1 MDRYFTIMI
10 VPERDKGVRSIRM
23 PRVVFH
29 ALTFLCVAII
39 GLLSILIFDYW
50 KILKQV
56 HENKHLTIEN
66 RQLKEQIQLNQMKI
80 NAVTED
86 IERIRTFEKKL
97 RIITGLQET
106 DLTQSAQDSV
116 ELESFDLRQGPPP
129 NDNKQEKTQEKSS
142 SVIKSRPGNSK
153 VSRSSASLTGTPLS
167 KVALDDLS
175 ENKEFQNLKSL
186 YEKKIATTFGLQTG
200 YTFTKEW
207 SDLTKKSFNL
217 ASQFAEFDYLFNTVK
232 SYVETLEIR
241 IHELDQHLLDKESF
255 LRSTPTLMPVQ
266 GWITSYYGP
275 RMSPTS
281 GYLRMHEGLDIGAVP
296 GVAIRSPA
304 DGIVTFSG
312 VKPGFGNF
320 VQIDHGYGLETIYAH
335 AKSLVATKGQRI
347 TRGDKLATVGS
358 TGYSTGPHLHYEVRV
373 NGTPVDPLY
382 YILN

>member
-1 MDRYFTIMI
+1 MDRYFTIMV
-10 VPERDKGVRSIRM
+10 VPERDKGVKSLRL

-29 ALTFLCVAII
+29 ALSFFVVAMI
-39 GLLSILIFDYW
+39 GLLSILIYDYW

-97 RIITGLQET
+97 RIITGLQEA
-106 DLTQSAQDSV
+106 DLSKEARENLQM
-116 ELESFDLRQGPPP
+116 ESFDLRSRDGQAPNSEPAPTPALRERRSEAQGNPL
-129 NDNKQEKTQEKSS
+129 NLNMLDSYQESPEY
-142 SVIKSRPGNSK
+142 VR
-153 VSRSSASLTGTPLS
+153 
-167 KVALDDLS
+167 
-175 ENKEFQNLKSL
+175 LKDL

-207 SDLTKKSFNL
+207 SDLTKQSFAL
-217 ASQFAEFDYLFNTVK
+217 ASQYAKFDYLFNVVK
-232 SYVETLEIR
+232 NYVETLEVQ
-241 IHELDQHLLDKESF
+241 IHELDQYLLDKDSF
-255 LRSTPTLMPVQ
+255 LRSTPTLMPTQ

-275 RMSPTS
+275 RISPTS
-281 GYLRMHEGLDIGAVP
+281 GQLRMHEGLDIGAIP
-296 GVAIRSPA
+296 GVRIVAPA

-312 VKPGFGNF
+312 MKAGFGNF
-320 VQIDHGYGLETIYAH
+320 VQIDHGYGVETIYAH

-347 TRGDKLATVGS
+347 RRGDAIATVGN
-358 TGYSTGPHLHYEVRV
+358 TGYSTGPHLHYEIRV

-382 YILN
+382 FILD

>member
-29 ALTFLCVAII
+29 ALTFLCVAVI

-97 RIITGLQET
+97 RIITGLQDT
-106 DLTQSAQDSV
+106 DLTQSARESV
-116 ELESFDLRQGPPP
+116 ELESFDLRQGAPA
-129 NDNKQEKTQEKSS
+129 NEKPEEGPQDPSS
-142 SVIKSRPGNSK
+142 SVETKSPRPNI
-153 VSRSSASLTGTPLS
+153 SRSSASLTGTPLS
-167 KVALDDLS
+167 KAALKDLS
-175 ENKEFQNLKSL
+175 KNEEYQNLKDL

-200 YTFTKEW
+200 YAFTKEW
-207 SDLTKKSFNL
+207 SDLTKQSFNL
-217 ASQFAEFDYLFNTVK
+217 ASQFAKFDYLFNTVK
-232 SYVETLEIR
+232 NYVETLEVR
-241 IHELDQHLLDKESF
+241 IHELDQYLLDKESF
-255 LRSTPTLMPVQ
+255 LRSTPTLMPAQ

-275 RMSPTS
+275 RISPTS

-296 GVAIRSPA
+296 GVPIRSPA

-347 TRGDKLATVGS
+347 KRGDKLATVGS

-382 YILN
+382 FILN

>member
-29 ALTFLCVAII
+29 ALTFLCVAVI

-106 DLTQSAQDSV
+106 DLTKSARESV
-116 ELESFDLRQGPPP
+116 EMESFDLRQGPP
-129 NDNKQEKTQEKSS
+129 TQEVEQEEPQDPSS
-142 SVIKSRPGNSK
+142 RIEQRPENSN

-167 KVALDDLS
+167 KTALNDLS
-175 ENKEFQNLKSL
+175 ENEEFQNLKDL

-207 SDLTKKSFNL
+207 SDLTKQSFNL
-217 ASQFAEFDYLFNTVK
+217 ASQFAKFDYLFNTVK
-232 SYVETLEIR
+232 NYVETLEVR
-241 IHELDQHLLDKESF
+241 IHELDQYLLDKASF
-255 LRSTPTLMPVQ
+255 LRSTPTLMPAQ

-275 RMSPTS
+275 RISPTSS

-296 GVAIRSPA
+296 GVPIRSPA

-335 AKSLVATKGQRI
+335 AKSLVATKGQRVA
-347 TRGDKLATVGS
+347 RGDKLATVGS

-382 YILN
+382 FILN